1 MSFLTNKALEN
12 LLNYSSVKGK
22 VISEN
27 IANIGS
33 KDYQRKDVK
42 FQNILDD
49 NMESVMKV
57 TNGKHMGGSGNVVP
71 GSKFEIV
78 ADKNDEMVSGVNNVD
93 IDREMAEMAENT
105 LRFKFASK
113 KLGTYYKNLQ
123 NVIKGD

>member
-42 FQNILDD
+42 FKNILDD
-49 NMESVMKV
+49 NMQSFMKV
-57 TNGKHMGGSGNVVP
+57 TSGKHMAGSGNVAS
-71 GSKFEIV
+71 GSEFEII
-78 ADKNDEMVSGVNNVD
+78 ADKNDELVSGVNNVD

-113 KLGTYYKNLQ
+113 KLGRYYKNLQ